1 MPQRKTSIKS
11 MKLDRVRQ
19 ARNRATKAELKKTIK
34 KYNELITAKKLDEAK
49 TQLKEVM
56 SKLDRAAKKH
66 ILHKNTASRQ
76 KSRYSLLLKKA

>member
-11 MKLDRVRQ
+11 MKLDRIRRL
-19 ARNRATKAELKKTIK
+19 RNRIVRAELKKTIK
-34 KYNELITAKKLDEAK
+34 KYSELIAAKKLDEAK

-66 ILHKNTASRQ
+66 IMHKNTASRQ
-76 KSRYSLLLKKA
+76 KSRLSLKLKV